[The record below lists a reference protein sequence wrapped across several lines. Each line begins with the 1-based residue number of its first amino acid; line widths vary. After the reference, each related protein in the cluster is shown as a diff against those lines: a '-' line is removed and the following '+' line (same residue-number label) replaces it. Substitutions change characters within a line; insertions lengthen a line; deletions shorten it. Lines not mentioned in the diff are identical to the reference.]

1 MGGRMALGDLEFRLD
16 DQNVAE
22 GKLRRTAH
30 GLCSSFC
37 TPTSHPRPRCIFGT
51 EKRAGEEAA

>member
-1 MGGRMALGDLEFRLD
+1 MALGDLEFRLD